1 MIGKVI
7 IAIAIMVIATKPFN
21 NLLII
26 IIIIIII
33 IIVKIIIFKSFD
45 LNYILAT

>member
-26 IIIIIII
+26 IIII
-33 IIVKIIIFKSFD
+33 VKIIIFKSFD

>member
-7 IAIAIMVIATKPFN
+7 IMVIATKP
-21 NLLII
+21 LIIIIRILII

-33 IIVKIIIFKSFD
+33 IIVTITIFKSFD